1 MLIKRHVLVTFAA
14 SFLLL
19 AAATT
24 ASAAG
29 LNSTETSLLHAV
41 NQTRAAHG
49 LAAVRFDAALERAAR
64 AHSAEMLSQG
74 YFGHGD
80 FAQRMRAF
88 GARGAAMGENLA
100 WGSGGYAAP
109 GTVIGEWL
117 ASPEH
122 RANLLRPGFR
132 RIGIGAVSGTFQG
145 QQGAVVITADFAG
158 R

>member
-1 MLIKRHVLVTFAA
+1 MLIKRHVLVSFAA
-14 SFLLL
+14 ALLLL
-19 AAATT
+19 AGAAT

-29 LNSTETSLLHAV
+29 LNSTETSLLRAV

-49 LAAVRFDAALERAAR
+49 LAVVRFDATLERAAR
-64 AHSAEMLSQG
+64 AHSAEMLAQA
-74 YFGHGD
+74 YFAHGS
-80 FAQRMRAF
+80 FAQRMQTF
-88 GARGAAMGENLA
+88 GARGPYLGENLA

-109 GTVIGEWL
+109 RSVIGQWL

-145 QQGAVVITADFAG
+145 QQGAVVITADFGG

>member
-1 MLIKRHVLVTFAA
+1 MLIKRHILVTFAA
-14 SFLLL
+14 ALLLL
-19 AAATT
+19 AGAAT

-29 LNSTETSLLHAV
+29 LNSTETSLLRAV

-49 LAAVRFDAALERAAR
+49 LAAVRFDARLERAAR

-74 YFGHGD
+74 YFAHGA
-80 FAQRMRAF
+80 FAQRMHTF
-88 GARGAAMGENLA
+88 GARGPYLGENLA

-109 GTVIGEWL
+109 RSVIGQWL

-145 QQGAVVITADFAG
+145 QPGAVVITADFGG